1 MDEQVN
7 VGDEEE
13 PSFFFHLPDIRFFF
27 FLYMIKKITSN
38 ITVIDAFLS
47 PAFS

>member
-27 FLYMIKKITSN
+27 SFFT
-38 ITVIDAFLS
+38 
-47 PAFS
+47 